1 MSFWSDYEKEIG
13 FIVSYALYEDL
24 RDGDVT
30 TDPIYNGEKGKAKII
45 AKEEG
50 IICGLP
56 IANMVYNFLS
66 ENIDIKFFKN
76 DGDHVEKGDLLLE
89 IKGDYDVLLKGERV
103 TLNFIQHLSGISTYV
118 YNISQLLK
126 GTSIKILD
134 TRKTMP
140 GLRRL
145 QKYAVKIGGGENH
158 RFNLGDMAL
167 IKENHIDLVGSIK
180 RSVDLIHEKYSDIK
194 IEVEVKNLEEF
205 KEAISISYVNRIM
218 LDNMDRKDI
227 EECLANK
234 TRDVEIEVSG
244 GMTPDKIEK
253 IKDLDIDYISM
264 GGITHSVKSL
274 DISMYIERI

>member
-1 MSFWSDYEKEIG
+1 MSFWNDYEKEIG

-30 TDPIYNGEKGKAKII
+30 TDPIYNGEKGKAEIL

-56 IANMVYNFLS
+56 IAKMVYNFLS

-76 DGDHVEKGDLLLE
+76 DGDHVKKGDLLLE
-89 IKGDYDVLLKGERV
+89 IKGNYDVLLKGERV

-126 GTSIKILD
+126 GTNIKILD
-134 TRKTMP
+134 TRKTIP

-167 IKENHIDLVGSIK
+167 VKENHIALTGSIK
-180 RSVDLIHEKYSDIK
+180 KAVDLIHEKYPDIK
-194 IEVEVKNLEEF
+194 IEIEVKNLEEF
-205 KEAISISYVNRIM
+205 KEAVSIPYVSRIM
-218 LDNMDRKDI
+218 LDNMDRGNI
-227 EECLANK
+227 EECIKNK

-274 DISMYIERI
+274 DVSMYIERI